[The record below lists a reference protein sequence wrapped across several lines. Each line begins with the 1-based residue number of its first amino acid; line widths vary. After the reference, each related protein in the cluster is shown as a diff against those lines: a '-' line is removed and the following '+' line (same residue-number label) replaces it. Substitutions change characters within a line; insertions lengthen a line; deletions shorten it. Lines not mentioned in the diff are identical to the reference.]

1 MYMYICPQG
10 ILERLKRSPD
20 NVDIGWIYVDLV
32 SIKDALI
39 SLTNK
44 WMHVYATYL
53 EKKVRS
59 DAFESYM
66 SFALYCFNTINHT
79 CTCTRTIQFVHV
91 IIKNLKCTV
100 YCT

>member
-20 NVDIGWIYVDLV
+20 NVDIGWIYVDQI

-59 DAFESYM
+59 DAFKSYT
-66 SFALYCFNTINHT
+66 SFALYSTVLILRLLLTIT
-79 CTCTRTIQFVHV
+79 CTCTALSNKHV
-91 IIKNLKCTV
+91 PTQCH
-100 YCT
+100 